1 MRTVSC
7 TARAG
12 MALVADNHSVVLK
25 PLFPQRAQCSK
36 KSQKVNV
43 SISSR
48 DNDDIE
54 SGKLPI
60 FQM

>member
-1 MRTVSC
+1 MFAVSC

-12 MALVADNHSVVLK
+12 TALLADNHGAVLK
-25 PLFPQRAQCSK
+25 PLFPERTQCSK

-48 DNDDIE
+48 DNDDIQG
-54 SGKLPI
+54 GKLPI